1 MANGEE
7 TKVSENEGYLSD
19 ESDFY
24 GDSATKQSFED
35 RASEFDDTAYW
46 KNHQPS
52 LTEKADA
59 NVAQAL
65 ASPPPKSFMYNPY
78 AGQECAWQLEESVEA
93 FLKRLP
99 PKTTQVSES
108 IPWIYITNPFREA
121 PKRIAIH
128 EEAPPD
134 KDSDWGKCASEGN
147 RLLEELTT
155 LRNTIEKEN
164 AGEPTIPI
172 NLLMNK
178 EKEVTVQKILDTA
191 IDCQCTTG
199 KVCFMSRLYVTPD
212 RLLCPLFNAQ
222 VTLEYF
228 QYLCDIHIR
237 TKKPPH
243 SDISSLFPPSSHIPN
258 SKTLT
263 LVSHKW
269 MIFCLPSEVN
279 EIWSAIAKSTSTNSL
294 GIGAKVSPDGR
305 SGVSQ
310 KSRLICVYTENFSD
324 RMDVYRVLKA
334 IKELGLVDKTQR
346 NAIYYKADVF
356 TYLQLNSSNPYDIK
370 ASLYNSQDFFKD
382 PPQPKSVTKPK
393 ARPVKNENAKVDS
406 FFRKVKK

>member
-1 MANGEE
+1 MANGKQ
-7 TKVSENEGYLSD
+7 TKVSKNEGYLSD

-24 GDSATKQSFED
+24 GDSATKESFED

-65 ASPPPKSFMYNPY
+65 ASPPPKSTMYNPY

-134 KDSDWGKCASEGN
+134 KDSDWGKCVSEGN
-147 RLLEELTT
+147 RLLQELRT

-164 AGEPTIPI
+164 SGKSTIAI
-172 NLLMNK
+172 NRLIDK
-178 EKEVTVQKILDTA
+178 EKEAIVQKILDTA

-199 KVCFMSRLYVTPD
+199 
-212 RLLCPLFNAQ
+212 
-222 VTLEYF
+222 
-228 QYLCDIHIR
+228 
-237 TKKPPH
+237 
-243 SDISSLFPPSSHIPN
+243 
-258 SKTLT
+258 
-263 LVSHKW
+263 KW

-294 GIGAKVSPDGR
+294 GIGAKVAPDDG
-305 SGVSQ
+305 SGLLQ
-310 KSRLICVYTENFSD
+310 RSRLICVYTENFSD
-324 RMDVYRVLKA
+324 KMDVYRVLKA
-334 IKELGLVDKTQR
+334 IKELGLVDKTKR
-346 NAIYYKADVF
+346 GTIYYKADIY
-356 TYLQLNSSNPYDIK
+356 TYLQLTSSNPHDIK
-370 ASLYNSQDFFKD
+370 ASLYNSQEFLQD
-382 PPQPKSVTKPK
+382 PPQPTLVKKPKPK
-393 ARPVKNENAKVDS
+393 ARQRPIKKENVKVDTY
-406 FFRKVKK
+406 FRKIKKETPSSDLDMH